1 MLCEQLNEN
10 LQGGVWGFL
19 NTKALQ
25 LSRSLLYSSQD
36 LLKKVTTSSYFGNI
50 VSKIQ

>member
-25 LSRSLLYSSQD
+25 LALWLTRFIEESD
-36 LLKKVTTSSYFGNI
+36 NI
-50 VSKIQ
+50 LIFWKHCL